1 MKIYRYYEYTQ
12 YLTALSNYKREVIEK
27 EKKPEL
33 KVEKVGNI
41 IDIQA

>member
-1 MKIYRYYEYTQ
+1 MRIYRDYEYTQ
-12 YLTALSNYKREVIEK
+12 YLTALSNYRWEVIEK
-27 EKKPEL
+27 ENKHEL